1 MFFCFAAF
9 SHSIRVFVIFL
20 LSLAAVAVKYKH
32 FRVCVH
38 ISWLFDIFLEIEN
51 VYTNAANEERER
63 ETKQM
68 KYALFADKLTRVFE
82 KESRGKRA
90 HSP

>member
-1 MFFCFAAF
+1 MK
-9 SHSIRVFVIFL
+9 R
-20 LSLAAVAVKYKH
+20 
-32 FRVCVH
+32 
-38 ISWLFDIFLEIEN
+38 
-51 VYTNAANEERER
+51 ERER

-90 HSP
+90 HSPWFVAGDKHSK